1 MDHSRALAHYSN
13 MARMAAGQARWDNAA
28 PEEDD
33 FLDDD
38 AMTKEEAADAA
49 RDELL
54 ATPGAVAQWLAKTT
68 NKAHGWMPNAVDP
81 EAHIHDLTDVQVVA
95 MLFNGN
101 RAQTI
106 QARDELRQRF
116 IKAEAAQIKERA
128 DELLKEGA

>member
-13 MARMAAGQARWDNAA
+13 MARAAAAQAAWDNAT
-28 PEEDD
+28 PEED

-38 AMTKEEAADAA
+38 DAMTEDEARDLA

-54 ATPGAVAQWLAKTT
+54 ATPGTVAQWLAKAAD
-68 NKAHGWMPNAVDP
+68 KAHGWIPNAVDAD
-81 EAHIHDLTDVQVVA
+81 AHLPDLTEAQLVA
-95 MLFNGN
+95 MLFNGD

-116 IKAEAAQIKERA
+116 LKAEAAQIKERA
-128 DELLKEGA
+128 SEILKEEA